1 MNYLSKIYKQKG
13 NALSL
18 SKGFTLIELLIVI
31 VIIATLA
38 VTVFVALDPAKR
50 LKDTRDARRTSDV
63 QSMLTAIHQYIV
75 DNRGVLPPG
84 VSTTEQQIGE
94 DATGCVI
101 ATGGCAVTATA
112 CLNSLDT
119 DLARY
124 LKSIPTDPNGG
135 TAGKTKYSV
144 VSDTNNIITLRACG
158 TELASP
164 PISASR

>member
-1 MNYLSKIYKQKG
+1 MKKLFKFYKQ
-13 NALSL
+13 
-18 SKGFTLIELLIVI
+18 KGFTLIELLIVI

-63 QSMLTAIHQYIV
+63 QSILTAIHQYIV
-75 DNRGVLPPG
+75 DNRGVFPPG
-84 VSTTEQQIGE
+84 LSTTEQQIGE
-94 DATGCVI
+94 EATGCAI
-101 ATGGCAVTATA
+101 ATGGCAVATAA

-124 LKSIPTDPNGG
+124 LKSIPIDPNAG
-135 TAGKTKYSV
+135 TAGQTKYSV
-144 VSDTNNIITLRACG
+144 IADANNIITIRACG
-158 TELASP
+158 NELASP